1 MNNNSSLTLNQ
12 RLYSIDILRGFV
24 IVLMLLD
31 HVRETFFL
39 HVQVGDPMDIATTG
53 GFLAISRMLA
63 HICAPSFI
71 FLTGL
76 SAYLY
81 MQKNQS
87 KKDTAWFLFTRGLFL
102 IFLELTFVNFAWTF
116 DFPMEKLYL
125 QVIWAIGISMLCLS
139 VLIYLPTK
147 ALFILALVIIFGH
160 NLLDNIHFTKDEFL
174 YIPWSIL
181 HDKNWIEFSQTLK
194 VRTTYPVLPWIAV
207 ISLGFIAGSWFD
219 KNVSFQTRKSYL
231 LKGSISLLTAFIVIR
246 FINIYGDKEK
256 YISYDSL
263 IDTLLSFFN
272 VTKYPPSLLFLLLT
286 LGISAFL
293 LIFFEK
299 YKNSK
304 AILWLKDFGAAP
316 MFFYILHLYIL
327 KFLYLICVANFG
339 LNQGSYFGFNNMWQI
354 WLVTIILVFILY
366 FPTRWYANLKQ
377 RRRDL
382 KWLKYL

>member
-1 MNNNSSLTLNQ
+1 MNNNSTLTLNQ

-39 HVQVGDPMDIATTG
+39 HVQVGDPMDIATTS

-87 KKDTAWFLFTRGLFL
+87 KKETAWFLFTRGLFL

-116 DFPMEKLYL
+116 QFPMEKLYL
-125 QVIWAIGISMLCLS
+125 QVIWAIGISMVCLS
-139 VLIYLPTK
+139 VLIYLPKK
-147 ALFILALVIIFGH
+147 ALFVLSVVIIFGH
-160 NLLDNIHFTKDEFL
+160 NLLDSIHFTKDEFL

-181 HDKNWIEFSQTLK
+181 HDRNWIEFTDTFK
-194 VRTTYPVLPWIAV
+194 ARTTYPVLPWIGV

-219 KNVSFQTRKSYL
+219 KNVSFETRKSYL
-231 LKGSISLLTAFIVIR
+231 LKAGIGLIITFIVIR
-246 FINIYGDKEK
+246 FINVYGDKEK
-256 YISYDSL
+256 YITYDSS
-263 IDTLLSFFN
+263 IDTILSFLN
-272 VTKYPPSLLFLLLT
+272 ITKYPPSLIFLLLT

-293 LIFFEK
+293 LIYFEK
-299 YKNSK
+299 FQNSK
-304 AILWLKDFGAAP
+304 AISWLKDFGAAP

-327 KFLYLICVANFG
+327 KFLYLSSVALFG
-339 LNQGSYFGFNNMWQI
+339 LNKGKYFGFDSMWQI

>member
-1 MNNNSSLTLNQ
+1 MNYYSITQINQ

-39 HVQVGDPMDIATTG
+39 HVQVGDPMDITTTG
-53 GFLAISRMLA
+53 SFLAISRIFA

-116 DFPMEKLYL
+116 QFPMEKLYL
-125 QVIWAIGISMLCLS
+125 QVIWAIGISMVCLS
-139 VLIYLPTK
+139 VLIYLPKK
-147 ALFILALVIIFGH
+147 ALFILAIFIIFGH

-181 HDKNWIEFSQTLK
+181 HDKNWIEFSETLK
-194 VRTTYPVLPWIAV
+194 ARTTYPVLPWIGV
-207 ISLGFIAGSWFD
+207 ISLGFIAGNWFD
-219 KNVSFQTRKSYL
+219 KNMSFQTRKSYL
-231 LKGSISLLTAFIVIR
+231 LKASISLLIAFIVIR

-256 YISYDSL
+256 YITYNSSV
-263 IDTLLSFFN
+263 DTILSFFN

-293 LIFFEK
+293 LIYFEK
-299 YKNSK
+299 YQNSK
-304 AILWLKDFGAAP
+304 AITWLKNFGAAP
-316 MFFYILHLYIL
+316 MFFYILHLYVL
-327 KFLYLICVANFG
+327 KFLYLIAVDNFG
-339 LNQGSYFGFNNMWQI
+339 LNQGSYFGFDSMWQI
-354 WLVTIILVFILY
+354 WLLTIILAFILY
-366 FPTRWYANLKQ
+366 FPTKWYANLKQ
-377 RRRDL
+377 RRKDL
-382 KWLKYL
+382 TWLKYL